1 MVLLLLLSVAA
12 AVCVCVCVVVV
23 DPCRQ
28 RVRPEHLPDLLV
40 SNELGLVM
48 FKDAREEATPAAY
61 GKLLPELDPQVGLLD
76 QGACHV
82 C

>member
-1 MVLLLLLSVAA
+1 MCL
-12 AVCVCVCVVVV
+12 CVVVV
-23 DPCRQ
+23 GPCRQ

-48 FKDAREEATPAAY
+48 FKDARDEATPAAY
-61 GKLLPELDPQVGLLD
+61 GKLLPELDPQVGRLN
-76 QGACHV
+76 QEGACHV